1 MDIKDIHINITRK
14 ANVKNINL
22 KVCPPDGRVEVTAP
36 ANTDDSDVR
45 AFVVSKWAWIKSK
58 QREIAEFE
66 RQTEREYVG
75 SETHYFLGE
84 RYRLEVIEKTA
95 VPHSIEIKGE
105 WIRMTVRPGTSVKNR
120 GELLWEYYR
129 ARLKE
134 ILTDMV
140 AKKAAEFGEENI
152 TWEIKRMR
160 TEWGS
165 CMIKRRH
172 MLFNLEL
179 ARLPMKC
186 IEFIVVHELTHLQE
200 KYHNRHFEELMDERM
215 PLWRTI
221 RQDINSIPATK
232 YEYTPNWKGEITRI
246 ADVVSERSI
255 VNMSMVLSTLTLC
268 QLGEVRPG
276 DFVLTASN
284 ESLVRHFNAVCP
296 LSITSFEDALKLCGD
311 TEFYK
316 RIDSEIRIK
325 DLWIKALL
333 DDSEFLQEVLKH
345 CQKKLASLVKE
356 YQKGAAVIAPIE
368 DFDDDTDE
376 PQAKYSRDKKTL
388 IRVSNKVKT
397 FTIPEGTRVIGCS
410 AFAGCTELVEV
421 IIPSTLVRIEP
432 AAFAGCESLE
442 DLNVPLSVMKVGV
455 DAFKGT
461 GLDSDLID
469 SIYREQGYYTPS
481 VIESLPANN
490 VMVYAGKED
499 KKLAE
504 EVLKAKATKKF
515 GRNGQSYSIPSEC
528 EWEEYSDAV
537 AAFLAYAKEN
547 DNVRFVVRQSV
558 YEGKDITQVAELF
571 EDSYEMD
578 NIILPYDFY
587 QVIDEHI
594 NRKIK
599 IDPVAKY
606 KFGGVINFSYVVNAL
621 QVSSDPKENEE
632 LQKKVTKYNLEHAK
646 QMLLPLCKRYNT
658 GMSIH
663 PNAGLYIGEDDQFYD
678 EGSFEVR
685 IIGVK
690 SNQLKRIAEE
700 ICSMFIQESV
710 LVRDEVQKS
719 IYFLYAPII
728 NVKQHPALKDEQ

>member
-1 MDIKDIHINITRK
+1 MDIKDVHINITRK

-36 ANTDDSDVR
+36 SATDDSDVR
-45 AFVVSKWAWIKSK
+45 AFVISKWAWIKSK

-66 RQTEREYVG
+66 RQTGRDYEG

-84 RYRLEVIEKTA
+84 RYRLEVIEKTG
-95 VPHSIEIKGE
+95 VPHSIKIDGE
-105 WIRMTVRPGTSVKNR
+105 WIKMTVHPGTSIKNR

-129 ARLKE
+129 ARLKD

-140 AKKAAEFGEENI
+140 AKKAAEFGEENV

-165 CMIKRRH
+165 CMNKRRH

-200 KYHNRHFEELMDERM
+200 KYHNKHFEELMDERM
-215 PLWRTI
+215 PLWRSI
-221 RQDINSIPATK
+221 RQDINRIPATK
-232 YEYTPNWKGEITRI
+232 YEYTPDWKGEITRI

-268 QLGEVRPG
+268 QLGEVQPE
-276 DFVLTASN
+276 DFILTGSN
-284 ESLVRHFNAVCP
+284 KSLVRQFKAVCP
-296 LSITSFEDALKLCGD
+296 LSISSFEDALKLCGD

-316 RIDSEIRIK
+316 RTDSELRIK

-356 YQKGAAVIAPIE
+356 YQKGAAVVAPIE

-397 FTIPEGTRVIGCS
+397 FIIPEGTRVIGSS
-410 AFAGCTELVEV
+410 AFAGCAELVDV

-432 AAFAGCESLE
+432 GAFVGCKSLE

-469 SIYREQGYYTPS
+469 TIYRDQGYYTPS

-558 YEGKDITQVAELF
+558 YEGKDIAQVAELF

-587 QVIDEHI
+587 QIIDEHV

-621 QVSSDPKENEE
+621 KVSSDPKENEE
-632 LQKKVTKYNLEHAK
+632 LQKKVTAYNLKHAK

-690 SNQLKRIAEE
+690 SNQLKRIAED

-719 IYFLYAPII
+719 IYFLFAPII
-728 NVKQHPALKDEQ
+728 NVKQHPALKDE

>member
-1 MDIKDIHINITRK
+1 MDIKDVHINITRK

-36 ANTDDSDVR
+36 STTDDSDVR
-45 AFVVSKWAWIKSK
+45 AFVISKWAWIKSK

-66 RQTEREYVG
+66 RQTGRDYEG

-84 RYRLEVIEKTA
+84 RYRLEVIEKTG
-95 VPHSIEIKGE
+95 VPHSIKIDGE
-105 WIRMTVRPGTSVKNR
+105 WIKMTVHPGTSIKNR

-129 ARLKE
+129 ARLKD

-140 AKKAAEFGEENI
+140 AKKAAEFGEENV

-165 CMIKRRH
+165 CMNKRRH

-200 KYHNRHFEELMDERM
+200 KYHNKHFEELMDERM
-215 PLWRTI
+215 PLWRSI
-221 RQDINSIPATK
+221 RQDINRIPATK
-232 YEYTPNWKGEITRI
+232 YEYTPDWKGEITRI

-268 QLGEVRPG
+268 QLGEVQHE
-276 DFVLTASN
+276 DFILTGSN
-284 ESLVRHFNAVCP
+284 KSLVRQFKAVCP
-296 LSITSFEDALKLCGD
+296 LSMSSFEDALKLCGD

-316 RIDSEIRIK
+316 RTDSELRIK

-356 YQKGAAVIAPIE
+356 YQKGAAVVAPIE

-397 FTIPEGTRVIGCS
+397 FIIPEGTRVIGSS
-410 AFAGCTELVEV
+410 AFAGCAELVDV
-421 IIPSTLVRIEP
+421 IIPSTLIRIEP
-432 AAFAGCESLE
+432 GAFVGCKSLE

-455 DAFKGT
+455 DAFKCT

-469 SIYREQGYYTPS
+469 TIYRDQGYYTPS

-558 YEGKDITQVAELF
+558 YEGKDIAQVAELF

-587 QVIDEHI
+587 QIIDEHV

-621 QVSSDPKENEE
+621 KVSSDPKENEE
-632 LQKKVTKYNLEHAK
+632 LQKKVTAYNMEHAK

-690 SNQLKRIAEE
+690 SNQLKRIAED